1 MTSITL
7 LPAVHTAIA
16 QMGALFVDGAFS
28 QGSGETLKVIDPAT
42 EDVIATFP
50 EATADQVD
58 IAVQSADA
66 AYRDRRWSG
75 LRPADRERILLRF
88 AELVERDG
96 ELLAQLEMLN
106 QGKSIMIARMVDVGA
121 SVEYMRYIA
130 GLATKITGLTLD
142 MSIPIIPGGRYHAYT
157 REEPVG
163 VVAAIAPWN
172 FPMMIALWKVM
183 PALAAT

>member
-1 MTSITL
+1 M
-7 LPAVHTAIA
+7 A
-16 QMGALFVDGAFS
+16 D
-28 QGSGETLKVIDPAT
+28 
-42 EDVIATFP
+42 ATFDIVSKVDKM
-50 EATADQVD
+50 EAEN
-58 IAVQSADA
+58 AVNQA
-66 AYRDRRWSG
+66 RK
-75 LRPADRERILLRF
+75 E
-88 AELVERDG
+88 VEQRYDFK
-96 ELLAQLEMLN
+96 N
-106 QGKSIMIARMVDVGA
+106 VGA

-183 PALAAT
+183 PALAAGCTVVLKPSEFTPLTALWLAQLAIEAGVPAGAFPVVPSDSGMRRTM